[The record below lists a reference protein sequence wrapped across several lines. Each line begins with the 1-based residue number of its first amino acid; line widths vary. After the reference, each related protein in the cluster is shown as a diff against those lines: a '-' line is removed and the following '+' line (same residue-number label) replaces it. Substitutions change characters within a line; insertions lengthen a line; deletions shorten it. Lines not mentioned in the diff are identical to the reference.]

1 MQTFTVKFL
10 CDTRQDFR
18 LRISASRNDPGAISL
33 EDVCCNAR
41 CTNVI
46 FVIGVALAFWFQVKL
61 KQQ

>member
-33 EDVCCNAR
+33 EDVCNAR

-46 FVIGVALAFWFQVKL
+46 FVIGVALAFLFQVKL